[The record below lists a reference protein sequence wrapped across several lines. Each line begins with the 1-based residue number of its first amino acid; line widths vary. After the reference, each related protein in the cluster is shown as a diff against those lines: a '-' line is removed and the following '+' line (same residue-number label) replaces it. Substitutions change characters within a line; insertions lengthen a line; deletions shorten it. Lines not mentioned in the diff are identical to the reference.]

1 MRRPYNRN
9 NIIYS
14 AYNSMSGHD
23 LNLQQV
29 QKKFAEAFP
38 YSSANGGSSSTNA
51 TPRYFFAPG
60 RVNLMGDHIDYCGG
74 KVLPATI
81 SAGTYVAA
89 RIVPALMESAEMDE
103 GMDDPENSS
112 PTCNYSHPLSVVMHS
127 ANKQASKQGGVRA
140 ALDDITYDP
149 KHGWANYPK
158 GVLLEY
164 QKLGIKLREME
175 LLYWGNMPIGSSL
188 SSSSSILLATAM
200 AVQSMHNF
208 RHEEDDNANRIATA
222 LLCHRSEVSFNKVNC
237 GTMDQ
242 GAVALGRKDRVML
255 LNCQTL
261 ECDYITPHWGDYKLL
276 IVNSGKP
283 RNLTETAYNQRRAES
298 SECLSLVK
306 DKFKVNNLCDIPT
319 DKHSQVLDI
328 VRRNGNETLH
338 KRARHIL
345 SETQRVNDAVAAL
358 TTGDMSSFAELLNQ
372 SHSSLRYDYEVS
384 GYELDILVDES
395 VKHPAVLGARMTG
408 GGFTGCILALVAKD
422 GIDEYVEQIKKMYKE
437 KTSLEATILDA
448 TPCDGARELKPI

>member
-1 MRRPYNRN
+1 
-9 NIIYS
+9 
-14 AYNSMSGHD
+14 MSGHD
-23 LNLQQV
+23 SNIQQV
-29 QKKFAEAFP
+29 QEKFVEAFP
-38 YSSANGGSSSTNA
+38 YSSANGDSSSTND
-51 TPRYFFAPG
+51 TIRYFFAPG

-74 KVLPATI
+74 KVLPAAI

-89 RIVPALMESAEMDE
+89 RPVPPPALMESAEMHE
-103 GMDDPENSS
+103 GMNEGAHYSENSS
-112 PTCNYSHPLSVVMHS
+112 PTCNYSHPLSIVMHS
-127 ANKQASKQGGVRA
+127 TNKQEKVRV
-140 ALDDITYDP
+140 ALDDIVYDP
-149 KHGWANYPK
+149 KNGWANYPK

-164 QKLGIKLREME
+164 QKLGVKLREME

-242 GAVALGRKDRVML
+242 GAVVLGKKDKVML
-255 LNCQTL
+255 LDCQTL
-261 ECDYITPHWGDYKLL
+261 QTLKCDYITPCWGDYKLL

-283 RNLTETAYNQRRAES
+283 RNLAETAYNQRRAES
-298 SECLSLVK
+298 SECLNLVK
-306 DKFKVNNLCDIPT
+306 DKFKVNNLCDIPA
-319 DKHSQVLDI
+319 DKHSQVLD
-328 VRRNGNETLH
+328 VVQQQGNETLH

-345 SETQRVNDAVAAL
+345 SETQRVNDAVTAL
-358 TTGDMSSFAELLNQ
+358 TTGDMSCFAELLNQ

-384 GYELDILVDES
+384 GYELDTLVDES

-422 GIDEYVEQIKKMYKE
+422 GVDEYVKQIKKTYKE
-437 KTSLEATILDA
+437 KTSLDATLLDA

>member
-1 MRRPYNRN
+1 
-9 NIIYS
+9 
-14 AYNSMSGHD
+14 MSGHD

-38 YSSANGGSSSTNA
+38 YSPSSSTNGDSSSTNDA
-51 TPRYFFAPG
+51 IRYFFAPG

-74 KVLPATI
+74 KVLPAAI

-89 RIVPALMESAEMDE
+89 RLMPALMEPADMNE
-103 GMDDPENSS
+103 GMNEGAYNFENSS

-127 ANKQASKQGGVRA
+127 ANKQEKVRV

-242 GAVALGRKDRVML
+242 GAVALGKKDRVML
-255 LNCQTL
+255 LDCQTL
-261 ECDYITPHWGDYKLL
+261 DCDYITPNWGDYKLL
-276 IVNSGKP
+276 IVNSSKP
-283 RNLTETAYNQRRAES
+283 RNLAETAYNQRRAES

-306 DKFKVNNLCDIPT
+306 DKFKVNNLCDIPA

-328 VRRNGNETLH
+328 IQLNGNETLH

-345 SETQRVNDAVAAL
+345 SETQRVNDAVVAL
-358 TTGDMSSFAELLNQ
+358 TTGDMNSFAELLNQ

-384 GYELDILVDES
+384 GYELDTLVDES

-422 GIDEYVEQIKKMYKE
+422 GVDEYVEQIKKMYKE
-437 KTSLEATILDA
+437 KTSLDATILDA
-448 TPCDGARELKPI
+448 TPYDGARELKPA